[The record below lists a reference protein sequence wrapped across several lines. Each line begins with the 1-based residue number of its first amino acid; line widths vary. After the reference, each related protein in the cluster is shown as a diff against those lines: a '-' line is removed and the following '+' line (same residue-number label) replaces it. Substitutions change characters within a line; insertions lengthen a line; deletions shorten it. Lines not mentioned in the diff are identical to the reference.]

1 MTLHTTWQYK
11 IRFAMEFYI
20 VQGHV
25 VDAKLGDQ
33 EIKRTIQCNLNY
45 FSKKK
50 NGTGTRNV
58 EYLQI

>member
-1 MTLHTTWQYK
+1 
-11 IRFAMEFYI
+11 MEFYI